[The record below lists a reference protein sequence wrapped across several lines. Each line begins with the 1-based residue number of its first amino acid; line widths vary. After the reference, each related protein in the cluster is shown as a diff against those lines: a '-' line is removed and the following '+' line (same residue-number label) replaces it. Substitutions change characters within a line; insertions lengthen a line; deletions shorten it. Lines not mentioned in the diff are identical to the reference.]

1 MSTIIKA
8 TDSREHVS
16 GKIVQHVAFDF
27 GDMADQAHQYL
38 EQVRKRAAG
47 IIEQAQ
53 HKARDVIRQAEQQ
66 GRESGLKSVEALV
79 DEQVAQHVASLAPA
93 LQEILQG
100 IHEAKQD
107 WMNHWHKSV
116 VHLACSIAARVLRSE
131 VARRPEITLALVRE
145 ALELSAGSPDIVVR
159 MNPDDYRVLGDQAR
173 TLADQFGELAPARV
187 VADPSISRG
196 GCRVETRFGA
206 VDQQFE
212 AQLARIEAE
221 LT

>member
-8 TDSREHVS
+8 TDSREQAS

-38 EQVRKRAAG
+38 EQVRKRATG
-47 IIEQAQ
+47 MIQQAQ
-53 HKARDVIRQAEQQ
+53 QQAKEILHQAEEQ
-66 GRESGLKSVEALV
+66 GREAGLKSVQAMV
-79 DEQVAQHVASLAPA
+79 DEQVARHVETLSPA
-93 LQEILQG
+93 LQKLLEGL
-100 IHEAKQD
+100 HDAKQD
-107 WMNHWHKSV
+107 WMNHWHTSA
-116 VHLACSIAARVLRSE
+116 VHFACAIAARVLRGE
-131 VARRPEITLALVRE
+131 VARRPEITLTLVRE
-145 ALELSAGSPDIVVR
+145 ALELSAGSADIVVR
-159 MNPDDYRVLGDQAR
+159 MNPDDYEVLGDQAR
-173 TLADQFGELAPARV
+173 TLADELEELAPARV
-187 VADPSISRG
+187 VADPNISRG